1 MTEQSSGAPEQ
12 GVPVPSTTD
21 PWSIWFSRLIQVCG
35 LGVVAYETVV
45 EHTDR
50 PWLLLVATSMML
62 GGLGLQLVVRWA
74 LGRLGE

>member
-1 MTEQSSGAPEQ
+1 MPTSN
-12 GVPVPSTTD
+12 D
-21 PWSIWFSRLIQVCG
+21 PWSIWFSRIIQVFG
-35 LGVVAYETVV
+35 LGVVVYETTV

-74 LGRLGE
+74 LGRLPE